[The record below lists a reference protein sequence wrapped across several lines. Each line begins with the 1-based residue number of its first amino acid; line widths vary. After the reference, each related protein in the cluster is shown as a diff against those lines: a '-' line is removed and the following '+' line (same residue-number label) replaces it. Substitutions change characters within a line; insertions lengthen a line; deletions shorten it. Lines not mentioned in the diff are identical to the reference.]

1 MEPQPSVWKSTLEEF
16 DGQIGQGDAI
26 TGAVAVASISAA
38 FAVSLLSMVLEITA
52 RKKAAES
59 HQGHL
64 QKLLAAAKA
73 EWEHLRRA
81 ADEDRAAYGAYRK
94 ASGLPR
100 ASEQDRAGRHEAMR
114 SALEQATETP
124 LRAARS
130 AVRAI
135 ELCAEAAP
143 LARGDVAADIGG
155 AAAMLEGAVH
165 AILTS
170 VDANLRRIEDKRF
183 VAERREL
190 GQRASCYGDQVRE
203 QIEKGGRQ
211 LL

>member
-16 DGQIGQGDAI
+16 DSQIGQGDAI

-38 FAVSLLSMVLEITA
+38 FAVSLLCMVLEITA
-52 RKKAAES
+52 RKKESES

-100 ASEQDRAGRHEAMR
+100 ASEQDRAERRYAM
-114 SALEQATETP
+114 LVTLQEATETP

-130 AVRAI
+130 AVKAI
-135 ELCAEAAP
+135 ELCAEAAT

-155 AAAMLEGAVH
+155 AAAILNGAVR
-165 AILTS
+165 AILNS

-190 GQRASCYGDQVRE
+190 REKASGYGEQVRE